1 MGFVEGSGSSGDVV
15 DVLVAELV
23 TELSGTLDEVALSVV
38 LVVSE
43 CTGALTEEELS
54 AALEL
59 LEVIELS
66 SVLVLVDEPSVLP
79 DKGELPVLPIVEELS
94 IIVLVVDEFSTLL
107 EVFVDELELVEDKL
121 VENELSGVLTE
132 LSVST
137 EQAVRDTVSARV
149 IIIAKKR
156 FIKVIPFVYFI

>member
-1 MGFVEGSGSSGDVV
+1 M
-15 DVLVAELV
+15 
-23 TELSGTLDEVALSVV
+23 V

-94 IIVLVVDEFSTLL
+94 IIVLVVDELSTLL

-137 EQAVRDTVSARV
+137 EQAVRDAVSARV

-156 FIKVIPFVYFI
+156 FINVIPFV

>member
-94 IIVLVVDEFSTLL
+94 IIVLVVDELSTLL

-137 EQAVRDTVSARV
+137 EQAVRDAVSARV

-156 FIKVIPFVYFI
+156 FINVIPFV

>member
-94 IIVLVVDEFSTLL
+94 IIVLVVDELSTLL

-121 VENELSGVLTE
+121 VENELSGVQTE

-137 EQAVRDTVSARV
+137 EQAVRDAVSARV

-156 FIKVIPFVYFI
+156 FINVIPFV

>member
-1 MGFVEGSGSSGDVV
+1 M
-15 DVLVAELV
+15 LVAELV

-38 LVVSE
+38 LVVD
-43 CTGALTEEELS
+43 EL
-54 AALEL
+54 
-59 LEVIELS
+59 
-66 SVLVLVDEPSVLP
+66 
-79 DKGELPVLPIVEELS
+79 
-94 IIVLVVDEFSTLL
+94 STLL

-137 EQAVRDTVSARV
+137 EQAVRDAVSARV

-156 FIKVIPFVYFI
+156 FINVIPFV

>member
-137 EQAVRDTVSARV
+137 EQAVRDAVSARV

-156 FIKVIPFVYFI
+156 FINVIPFV

>member
-1 MGFVEGSGSSGDVV
+1 M
-15 DVLVAELV
+15 
-23 TELSGTLDEVALSVV
+23 
-38 LVVSE
+38 
-43 CTGALTEEELS
+43 
-54 AALEL
+54 
-59 LEVIELS
+59 
-66 SVLVLVDEPSVLP
+66 LVLVDEPSVLP

-137 EQAVRDTVSARV
+137 EQAVRDAVSARV

>member
-137 EQAVRDTVSARV
+137 EQAVRDAVSARV

>member
-1 MGFVEGSGSSGDVV
+1 M
-15 DVLVAELV
+15 LVAELV

-94 IIVLVVDEFSTLL
+94 IIVLVVDELSTLL

-137 EQAVRDTVSARV
+137 EQAVRDAVSARV

-156 FIKVIPFVYFI
+156 FINVIPFV

>member
-66 SVLVLVDEPSVLP
+66 TVLVLVDEPSVLP

-94 IIVLVVDEFSTLL
+94 IIVLVVDELSTLL

-132 LSVST
+132 LSEIGRAHV
-137 EQAVRDTVSARV
+137 
-149 IIIAKKR
+149 
-156 FIKVIPFVYFI
+156 

>member
-79 DKGELPVLPIVEELS
+79 DKGELSVLPIVEELS
-94 IIVLVVDEFSTLL
+94 IIVLVVDELSTLL

-137 EQAVRDTVSARV
+137 EQAVRDAVSARV

-156 FIKVIPFVYFI
+156 FINVIPFV